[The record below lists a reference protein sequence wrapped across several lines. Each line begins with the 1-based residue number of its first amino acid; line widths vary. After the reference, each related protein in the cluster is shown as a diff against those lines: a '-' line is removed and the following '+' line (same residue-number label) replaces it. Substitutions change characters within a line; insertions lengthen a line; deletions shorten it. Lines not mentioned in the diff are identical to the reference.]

1 MHARLYAADKVAAGL
16 SELSVKVQERS
27 AKDAA
32 KKEAKAANS
41 EAREAEKRA
50 ASKVTIKRIERN
62 KRKYVT
68 TVHGLEQFGYDI
80 KKAAKEFGK
89 KFATGSSVTKVP
101 GGGEE
106 ITVQGDV
113 SAEIEEYILDNMKD
127 VPEDNVELTE
137 DKKKKPAP

>member
-1 MHARLYAADKVAAGL
+1 VR
-16 SELSVKVQERS
+16 ERA

-32 KKEAKAANS
+32 KKEAKAASS

-50 ASKVTIKRIERN
+50 ASKIIVKRIERN

-68 TVHGLEQFGYDI
+68 TVQGLELFGYDI
-80 KKAAKEFGK
+80 KKIAKEFGK

-106 ITVQGDV
+106 ITV
-113 SAEIEEYILDNMKD
+113 S
-127 VPEDNVELTE
+127 
-137 DKKKKPAP
+137 PAI